1 MRHEE
6 TKWNCNFFVL
16 EVSQIFSLKGQR
28 VSISAFA
35 GHIWSLSHGPF
46 FFFLETFENG
56 KPGYTK
62 QTWLQFSD
70 PALGQT
76 QSTITVDLEL
86 MERPG
91 VAEATELI
99 LTKLLQGVL
108 GPVLSTL

>member
-1 MRHEE
+1 MQLQFLCIRGQP
-6 TKWNCNFFVL
+6 NFF
-16 EVSQIFSLKGQR
+16 SKGSASKYFSLCR
-28 VSISAFA
+28 THMVSVT
-35 GHIWSLSHGPF
+35 WSF